1 MYQNCLLLESKA
13 LLSQLLPEGALLQ
26 VITRSPIPEPE
37 PSPESDTVNKESN
50 DSSTLQDATSV
61 PNAKFTY
68 LPILTNPKRILIPSL
83 AELKELSEE
92 ELGHVEKVSIKEP
105 GIGCI
110 EWEEPVDLRGLD
122 LDTLISFDVEDG
134 YPSVSVC
141 M

>member
-1 MYQNCLLLESKA
+1 M
-13 LLSQLLPEGALLQ
+13 
-26 VITRSPIPEPE
+26 
-37 PSPESDTVNKESN
+37 
-50 DSSTLQDATSV
+50 
-61 PNAKFTY
+61 
-68 LPILTNPKRILIPSL
+68 
-83 AELKELSEE
+83 
-92 ELGHVEKVSIKEP
+92 EKVSIKEP

>member
-1 MYQNCLLLESKA
+1 MYQNCLLLEPKA
-13 LLSQLLPEGALLQ
+13 LLNQLLPEGALLQ
-26 VITRSPIPEPE
+26 VITRSPL
-37 PSPESDTVNKESN
+37 PESESSPDSDAANKESK
-50 DSSTLQDATSV
+50 DLSTLQDANTV
-61 PNAKFTY
+61 PITKFSH

-92 ELGHVEKVSIKEP
+92 ELGHVEKASIKEP

-134 YPSVSVC
+134 YPSVTVR